1 MVGIERFRN
10 TPTRTVKERN
20 RRSQGVIGFDG
31 RARPLLEWASNQ
43 PLKEAPVSAIVSL
56 RGVSK
61 LFPVQGSKRTQR
73 TEAVRAVDDVTL
85 DIEEGTVVGIVGYS
99 GAGKSTLV
107 RLLNGLERPTEGQV
121 FVKGQDISSLPEGE
135 LRKVRGGIGMIF
147 QQFNLLKSRTVFG
160 NVAYPLKVAGWPK
173 DRIKPRVDELLEF
186 VGIADKAG
194 SYPRRLSG
202 GQQQRV
208 GIARALANAPDI
220 LLADEATSALDPETT
235 RDVLRLL
242 RRINKE
248 LGTTVVVITHEMH
261 VVREICDTVV
271 MMESGRVVEAG
282 PTYKVFADPQS
293 ASTQRFVS
301 TAVHGTPEPD
311 TVSRLSAAHPGRLV
325 SIGISETA
333 PTPLVAATFER
344 HGVGSSV
351 VFGGVTEIQN
361 KILGTLTYELTGSDA
376 AIDAALAD
384 LGEVTAV
391 ERQVATAAPTAS
403 AVPHLPAPVPATAGE

>member
-1 MVGIERFRN
+1 M
-10 TPTRTVKERN
+10 
-20 RRSQGVIGFDG
+20 
-31 RARPLLEWASNQ
+31 
-43 PLKEAPVSAIVSL
+43 SAIVSL

-61 LFPVQGSKRTQR
+61 LFPVRGSNRTQGGKR
-73 TEAVRAVDDVTL
+73 PGGRLPGPVRAVDRVTL

-121 FVKGQDISSLPEGE
+121 FVKGQDISALPEGE
-135 LRKVRGGIGMIF
+135 LRKVRAGIGMIF
-147 QQFNLLKSRTVFG
+147 QQFNLLKSRTVYG
-160 NVAYPLKVAGWPK
+160 NVEYPLKVAGWPK
-173 DRIKPRVDELLEF
+173 ENIKPRVEELLKF

-271 MMESGRVVEAG
+271 MMESGRVVESG
-282 PTYKVFADPQS
+282 PTYTVFAAPRS
-293 ASTQRFVS
+293 GSTQRFVS
-301 TAVHGTPEPD
+301 TAVHGTPGQD
-311 TVSRLSAAHPGRLV
+311 TVRRLSAAHPGLLV
-325 SIGISETA
+325 SVGISEAA
-333 PTPLVAATFER
+333 PTPLVAAAFER
-344 HGVGSSV
+344 HSVGSSV
-351 VFGGVTEIQN
+351 VFGGITEIQN
-361 KILGTLTYELTGSDA
+361 KILGTLTYELTGTDA

-384 LGEVTAV
+384 LGDVTAV
-391 ERQVATAAPTAS
+391 ERQIPTAAPADN
-403 AVPHLPAPVPATAGE
+403 AVPHVPAPHLPVPANAGE

>member
-1 MVGIERFRN
+1 MGIQT
-10 TPTRTVKERN
+10 TP
-20 RRSQGVIGFDG
+20 
-31 RARPLLEWASNQ
+31 
-43 PLKEAPVSAIVSL
+43 KEAPVSAIVSL

-61 LFPVQGSKRTQR
+61 LFPVQGSKRSQR
-73 TEAVRAVDDVTL
+73 TEPVRAVDDVTL

-121 FVKGQDISSLPEGE
+121 FVKGQDISSLPEGQ
-135 LRKVRGGIGMIF
+135 LRKVRAGIGMIF

-173 DRIKPRVDELLEF
+173 EKIKPRVEELLEF

-282 PTYKVFADPQS
+282 PTYSVFADPQS
-293 ASTQRFVS
+293 DSTQRFVS
-301 TAVHGTPEPD
+301 TAVHGTPGAD
-311 TVSRLSAAHPGRLV
+311 TVSRLAAAHPGQLV
-325 SIGISETA
+325 SIGISEAA

-384 LGEVTAV
+384 LGDVTAV
-391 ERQVATAAPTAS
+391 ERQTPTADPADS
-403 AVPHLPAPVPATAGE
+403 AVPHLPVPANAGE

>member
-1 MVGIERFRN
+1 M
-10 TPTRTVKERN
+10 
-20 RRSQGVIGFDG
+20 
-31 RARPLLEWASNQ
+31 
-43 PLKEAPVSAIVSL
+43 SAIVSL

-61 LFPVQGSKRTQR
+61 LFPAQGSKGIHGGNSAQGGTGKP
-73 TEAVRAVDDVTL
+73 AGPVRAVDDVTL
-85 DIEEGTVVGIVGYS
+85 NIEEGTVVGIVGYS

-107 RLLNGLERPTEGQV
+107 RLLNGLERPSEGQV
-121 FVKGQDISSLPEGE
+121 FVKGQDISSLPERE

-147 QQFNLLKSRTVFG
+147 QQFNLLKSRTVYG

-173 DRIKPRVDELLEF
+173 DKIRPRVEELLAF

-194 SYPRRLSG
+194 AYPRRLSG

-235 RDVLRLL
+235 REVLRLL

-248 LGTTVVVITHEMH
+248 LGTTVVVITHEMN

-271 MMESGRVVEAG
+271 MMESGRVVESG
-282 PTYKVFADPQS
+282 PTYSVFADPKS
-293 ASTQRFVS
+293 GSTQRFVS
-301 TAVHGTPEPD
+301 TAVHGTPEQD
-311 TVSRLSAAHPGRLV
+311 TVWRLSEAHPGRLV
-325 SIGISETA
+325 SIGISEAA

-344 HGVGSSV
+344 HGIGSSV

-361 KILGTLTYELTGSDA
+361 RILGTLTYELTGSDA

-384 LGEVTAV
+384 LAEVTAV
-391 ERQVATAAPTAS
+391 EQQIPTAIHAAS
-403 AVPHLPAPVPATAGE
+403 DTPHIPVPATAGE